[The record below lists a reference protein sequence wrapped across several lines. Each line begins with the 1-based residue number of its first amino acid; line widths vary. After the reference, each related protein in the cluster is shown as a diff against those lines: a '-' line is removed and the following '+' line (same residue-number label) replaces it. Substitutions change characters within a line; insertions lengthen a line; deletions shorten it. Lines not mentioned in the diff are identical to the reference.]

1 MVQVSGKY
9 GDIVNSLGSK
19 VYLDVSITV
28 LTIQTQGPT
37 NMLQVAVKY
46 GDIVN
51 SLGSNVYL
59 GVSITV
65 LTIKN
70 TRTN

>member
-28 LTIQTQGPT
+28 LTIQTQGQT
-37 NMLQVAVKY
+37 NMLQVAVK
-46 GDIVN
+46 
-51 SLGSNVYL
+51 
-59 GVSITV
+59 
-65 LTIKN
+65 
-70 TRTN
+70 